1 MTLPDLYLV
10 GAPKAGT
17 TTVAGWLAQ
26 HPDVFW
32 SVPKEPYYW
41 ASDYPRM
48 RAHYGF
54 DSRAAYERLYSSEAA
69 ARASFRGDGST
80 TYLYSARAI
89 PDIYAAVP
97 DARFL
102 VCLRNPVDL
111 VVSYHRTQLVALNED
126 EPDFATAWHRHRDGG
141 LPDTDPLDEKL
152 VDYAMVG
159 GLGAAMER
167 MLNVVPRERVHA
179 IVFDDLAR
187 DPSGTWQALASFVG
201 LDDTVLPSL
210 TAANPSNKAAR
221 WPALRRL
228 THRPPA
234 ALDASVRRLR
244 QWSRTTSVPGVAAL
258 KRRMW
263 RPESRPTVRD
273 QDRSELGDFFKA
285 DVELLSD
292 LLGRDLGDSWAAADG
307 S

>member
-1 MTLPDLYLV
+1 MTLPNLYLV

-17 TTVAGWLAQ
+17 TTVAAWLAQ

-54 DSRAAYERLYSSEAA
+54 DTRLAYEGLYSSEEAVR
-69 ARASFRGDGST
+69 ARFRGDGST
-80 TYLYSARAI
+80 TYLYSAAAI
-89 PDIYAAVP
+89 PDICATVP

-126 EPDFATAWHRHRDGG
+126 EPDFGRAWQRHRDGE
-141 LPDTDPLDEKL
+141 LPRTDPLDPKL
-152 VDYAMVG
+152 LDYARVG
-159 GLGAAMER
+159 EIGGAVER
-167 MLNVVPRERVHA
+167 MLTVVPRDRVHMV
-179 IVFDDLAR
+179 VFDDLAS
-187 DPSGTWQALASFVG
+187 DPLGTWSSLASFVG
-201 LDDTVLPSL
+201 IDDTIVPPL
-210 TAANPSNKAAR
+210 TPANASNKAAR

-234 ALDASVRRLR
+234 RLESSVRRLR
-244 QWSRTTSVPGVAAL
+244 QWSRTTSTPGVAAL

-263 RPESRPTVRD
+263 RPEPRPAMSGQTRH
-273 QDRSELGDFFKA
+273 ELRDFFKA
-285 DVELLSD
+285 DVELLSEILRSD
-292 LLGRDLGDSWAAADG
+292 LTAWTAN
-307 S
+307 